1 MSSLTSSS
9 GDIKTTALKAKEA
22 RQMKSSEVAGEK
34 AFGGLI
40 TVDQVEDLSLV
51 TGMPEEHKERTVRI
65 YKPAKNAMQSGS
77 AGTKRW
83 RIEWDTKERWENNL
97 MGWASTADP
106 LSNMLL
112 DFATK
117 EEAAA
122 FCDKNGWDYI
132 LEDPKERAPKVKSY
146 ALNFSW
152 NKRTRKSCK

>member
-1 MSSLTSSS
+1 MGFRGAWRQ
-9 GDIKTTALKAKEA
+9 GDRA
-22 RQMKSSEVAGEK
+22 
-34 AFGGLI
+34 I
-40 TVDQVEDLSLV
+40 TVEGVEDISVV

-83 RIEWDTKERWENNL
+83 KIEWDTKERWENHL
-97 MGWASTADP
+97 MGRASTGDP
-106 LSNMLL
+106 LSNLL
-112 DFATK
+112 IDFATK
-117 EEAAA
+117 EEAMA
-122 FCDKNGWDYI
+122 FCDKNGWDYT